1 MDLFARPRTAPIP
14 TLSAERVASLGDQ
27 RSHWKGWASIF
38 MTLVCMPA
46 GLVLGIL
53 ALSQARRDGD
63 RPLRTLG
70 ILGIV
75 LNTVALAVVIP
86 LVLTGVIGGGG
97 TVPVLRLDTLG
108 GAGLP
113 AAPARSVQLATRL
126 RAQLVAGF
134 ANLDRDVAV
143 GPVRCR
149 AGRNPLRYA
158 CDTLLESRSDAAPS
172 ARVRLAVTTTARGAW
187 TVVGVS

>member
-1 MDLFARPRTAPIP
+1 MDLFGQPRTAPVP
-14 TLSAERVASLGDQ
+14 TLSAERVASLGEQ
-27 RSHWKGWASIF
+27 RSHWKGWASIL

-53 ALSQARRDGD
+53 ALRQARRDGD

-70 ILGIV
+70 ILGTV
-75 LNTVALAVVIP
+75 LNAVALAVVIS
-86 LVLTGVIGGGG
+86 LVATGVIGGGG
-97 TVPVLRLDTLG
+97 IVPVLRLDTLG
-108 GAGLP
+108 GSGLP
-113 AAPARSVQLATRL
+113 AAPARSAQLSRTL

-134 ANLDRDVAV
+134 ASLDRDVAV

-149 AGRNPLRYA
+149 PGRNPLRYT

-172 ARVRLAVTTTARGAW
+172 ARVRLAVTTTAKGRW
-187 TVVGVS
+187 SVVGAT